1 MVPPSKLAD
10 WLVPT
15 RAALLVYDMQVG
27 ITRQVKG
34 ADETIRRVGQVVAAA
49 RAAGMRIAFCRHHSL
64 PKAWMGTFAT
74 RMAMAWQRTDDPAKI
89 EPWFPRDCEAVQ
101 IVPELAPRDEDF
113 VFDKLTMSAF
123 EGTPLQL
130 ALRDAGLS
138 ALAICGIA
146 TEIGI
151 EPTCRHAA
159 DLGIVPIV
167 IEDACGHGDAEAAR
181 RAMEA
186 LRFAGDAI
194 VTDVVGFV
202 VAVKGRG

>member
-10 WLVPT
+10 WLAPT
-15 RAALLVYDMQVG
+15 RAALLVYDMQIG

-34 ADETIRRVGQVVAAA
+34 ADETIAQVAQVVAAA
-49 RAAGMRIAFCRHHSL
+49 RAADLRIAFCRHQSL

-74 RMAMAWQRTDDPAKI
+74 RMAMAWQRTDDPGQV
-89 EPWFPRDCEAVQ
+89 EPWFLRDSPGVG
-101 IVPELAPRDEDF
+101 IVPELQPHDEDF

-130 ALRDAGLS
+130 ALRDAGLC

-167 IEDACGHGDAEAAR
+167 IEDACGHGDAEAAL

-194 VTDVVGFV
+194 VTDVSGFV
-202 VAVKGRG
+202 AAVGGQG